1 MSHDSV
7 KILVVDDD
15 AAVATVITEV
25 MNAWGDHY
33 VVKSVSSGE
42 AALECIAD
50 VPPDVVLLDVVM
62 PGMDGI
68 ETFRRI
74 RLMNP
79 DLPVIMMTGLGSD
92 FLNAA
97 EKASPLAC
105 IAKPIN
111 FHYLRQII
119 ELTAACHPGSR

>member
-1 MSHDSV
+1 
-7 KILVVDDD
+7 
-15 AAVATVITEV
+15 
-25 MNAWGDHY
+25 
-33 VVKSVSSGE
+33 
-42 AALECIAD
+42 
-50 VPPDVVLLDVVM
+50 
-62 PGMDGI
+62 
-68 ETFRRI
+68 
-74 RLMNP
+74 MNP

-111 FHYLRQII
+111 FHYLHQII